1 MKHSSLFIIITF
13 LMLGSVFAQLPRRAF
28 LGTQLYTVNDSVA
41 LLYNLP
47 ETRGALIERIV
58 DNSTALAVGLQPGD
72 VIVSV
77 QDTQINN
84 HHELVET
91 IGSHREGDVI
101 QFSYY
106 RNGELE
112 HAEAPLKGF
121 PEETSEHA
129 EVIYDAVP
137 YDEGYVRTIIR
148 KPPGEGPHPAFF
160 FIQGAH
166 CGSMD
171 GMNPNLPVALLLE
184 GLAEKGYV
192 IVKTEKAGVGDSQ
205 NKIHCTDCDLEYET
219 RLFAASF
226 NQLSQYEFID
236 TENVF
241 VFGHSMGGV
250 QAPLMET
257 DFPPK
262 GIAVF
267 GTVARPW
274 FEYYL
279 DIARKQRL
287 ITGQDYLDNEEHVAR
302 AIPFYYNL
310 MIEKKSPEEME
321 KDPELKDFM
330 YNQWRYDG
338 EGRFHG
344 RHYTFWQQLQDTRLF
359 TAWAN
364 TPAHV
369 LSIWGEGEFVALNPF
384 EHELIADIV
393 NQYNPGKARFYSMP
407 NIDHGFVKVNDVQH
421 AVEIRNDWGYM
432 SQNFN
437 EDLVTVVHQWMQEIM
452 YK

>member
-1 MKHSSLFIIITF
+1 MLTTSL
-13 LMLGSVFAQLPRRAF
+13 FAQLPRRAF

-41 LLYNLP
+41 RLYKLP
-47 ETRGALIERIV
+47 EAQGALIQRVVE
-58 DNSTALAVGLQPGD
+58 NSSAKSVGLQPGD

-77 QDTQINN
+77 QDKNIAT
-84 HHELVET
+84 HLEVVET
-91 IGSHREGDVI
+91 IGSYREGDVI

-106 RNGELE
+106 RNGELQ

-121 PEETSEHA
+121 PKETSEHA

-137 YDEGYVRTIIR
+137 YDGGYVRTIIR

-166 CGSMD
+166 CGSID
-171 GMNPNLPVALLLE
+171 GMNPRSPVAMLLE
-184 GLAEKGYV
+184 GLTKKGYV
-192 IVKTEKAGVGDSQ
+192 VVKTEKAGIGDSR
-205 NKIHCTDCDLEYET
+205 NKIHCTDCDLDYET
-219 RLFAASF
+219 RLFTASF
-226 NQLSQYEFID
+226 NQLSQYDFID
-236 TENVF
+236 TSNVF

-250 QAPLMET
+250 QAPLMQT
-257 DFPPK
+257 DFPPR

-267 GTVARPW
+267 GTIARPW
-274 FEYYL
+274 FEYYM

-287 ITGQDYLDNEEHVAR
+287 LVGQDYLENEKHVAR
-302 AIPFYYNL
+302 AIPFYYKL
-310 MIEKKSPEEME
+310 MIEKMSPEEM
-321 KDPELKDFM
+321 KQDPELKDFM
-330 YNQWRYDG
+330 YNQWSYDG

-359 TAWAN
+359 TAWAS

-393 NQYNPGKARFYSMP
+393 NQYNPRKARLYSMP
-407 NIDHGFVKVNDVQH
+407 NIDHGFVRVEDVQH
-421 AVEIRNDWGYM
+421 AIDIRNDWEY
-432 SQNFN
+432 QYTHFN
-437 EDLVTVVHQWMQEIM
+437 NNLTDVLHEWMQEIIN
-452 YK
+452 